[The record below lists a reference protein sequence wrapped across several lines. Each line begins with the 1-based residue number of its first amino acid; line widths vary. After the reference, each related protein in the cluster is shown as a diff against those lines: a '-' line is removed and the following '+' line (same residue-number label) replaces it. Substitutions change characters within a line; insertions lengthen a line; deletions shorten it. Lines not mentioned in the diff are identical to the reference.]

1 MQFTLL
7 DTLYPKRKRRKGVSL
22 SRCHLC
28 TSLVLKPISVN
39 AAFASP
45 PFARHCPCQ
54 PSPCGTHRKVQ
65 PGACD
70 ARGKATLGAS
80 SAGWCFLHAH
90 SLFTTDMEIIVRA
103 SYCVVGFLTPCRAI
117 LIASGWWSVWEPN
130 SAFKCML
137 TSLAQRWVY
146 PHSAC
151 VIADWNAV
159 SKCIRRLLSDKGW
172 SKGLCFKGL

>member
-1 MQFTLL
+1 MLL
-7 DTLYPKRKRRKGVSL
+7 CVLGNAIHSAGHFVSKEKKKKGCFFITVSSVYIPGTETHL
-22 SRCHLC
+22 SAAG
-28 TSLVLKPISVN
+28 TN

-117 LIASGWWSVWEPN
+117 LIASGW
-130 SAFKCML
+130 
-137 TSLAQRWVY
+137 
-146 PHSAC
+146 
-151 VIADWNAV
+151 
-159 SKCIRRLLSDKGW
+159 
-172 SKGLCFKGL
+172 